1 MAMSPGLAAY
11 RAITA
16 VGHPLATPWLRR
28 RLAAGKEDPER
39 WREKL
44 GVPGRERPPG
54 ALAWLHGASMGE
66 ALSLVPLAKALS
78 GRSNPPAVLVTS
90 GTRASAELLAAR
102 LPSGAIHQFAPLDT
116 AQATARFL
124 DHWRPDLGV
133 FAESE
138 LWPNLIL
145 GAKRRG
151 ARLALVS
158 AKLSGASLA
167 GWRRAPAAARAVLG
181 AFDLVLARDAA
192 AAKGLCSLG
201 ARVDGKADLKFGAP
215 PLPVNEAAFAAA
227 RSALGDRPLILAA
240 STHEG
245 EDAAILQAFATS
257 RGQARLVIAPRHV
270 ERGRTIAALARQAGL
285 TAAQRSAEPA
295 AIPDVVVADTLG
307 ELGLWYRLA
316 ALAIIGGGFVEGPG
330 GHNPL
335 EPARLGCPF
344 VSGPRIANWPVFR
357 DLAAAGATRL
367 VEAGELPALIVG
379 ATASDSTLRSMARTA
394 RTFVETGDSA
404 ARAAIPRILALL

>member
-1 MAMSPGLAAY
+1 MTPGLAAY

-16 VGHPLATPWLRR
+16 IGHPLAAPWLRG

-44 GVPGRERPPG
+44 GVPGQPRPPG
-54 ALAWLHGASMGE
+54 ALAWLHGASVGE
-66 ALSLVPLAKALS
+66 ALSLVPLAKALG
-78 GRSNPPAVLVTS
+78 GRADPPTVLVTS
-90 GTRASAELLAAR
+90 GTLASAELLTAR
-102 LPSGAIHQFAPLDT
+102 LPSGAVHQFAPLDT

-158 AKLSGASLA
+158 AKLSEASLA
-167 GWRRAPAAARAVLG
+167 GWRRAPAAARTVLS

-192 AAKGLCSLG
+192 AARGLCSLG
-201 ARVDGKADLKFGAP
+201 ARVDGNADLKFGAP
-215 PLPVNEAAFAAA
+215 PLPVSEAAFAAA
-227 RSALGDRPLILAA
+227 RSALGDRPIILAA

-245 EDAAILQAFATS
+245 EDGPILQAFASS
-257 RGQARLVIAPRHV
+257 RAHARLVIAPRHV
-270 ERGRTIAALARQAGL
+270 ERGTAIAALARRAGL
-285 TAAQRSAEPA
+285 TAAQRSSNPA
-295 AIPDVVVADTLG
+295 AAPEVVVADTLG

-344 VSGPRIANWPVFR
+344 VSGVRIANWPVFQ
-357 DLAAAGATRL
+357 DLATVGGARL
-367 VEAGELPALIVG
+367 IEVAELPALITEAAAGGG
-379 ATASDSTLRSMARTA
+379 ALRSMAGAA
-394 RTFVETGDSA
+394 RTFVEAGDAA
-404 ARAAIPRILALL
+404 ARAATPRILALL

>member
-1 MAMSPGLAAY
+1 MTAGLAAY
-11 RAITA
+11 RVITA
-16 VGHPLATPWLRR
+16 LGHPLAAPWLRR
-28 RLAAGKEDPER
+28 RLAAGKEDPDR

-44 GVPGRERPPG
+44 GLSDRRRPPG
-54 ALAWLHGASMGE
+54 ALAWLHGASVGE
-66 ALSLVPLAKALS
+66 ALSLVPLAGALS
-78 GRSNPPAVLVTS
+78 ARADPPGVLVTS
-90 GTRASAELLAAR
+90 GTRASADLLAAR

-116 AQATARFL
+116 PQATARFL
-124 DHWRPDLGV
+124 DHWRPDLAV

-158 AKLSGASLA
+158 AKLSEASLA
-167 GWRRAPAAARAVLG
+167 GWRRAPAAARAILG

-192 AAKGLCSLG
+192 AAKGLGSLG
-201 ARVDGKADLKFGAP
+201 ARVDGAADLKFGAP
-215 PLPVNEAAFAAA
+215 PLPVDAAALAAA
-227 RSALGDRPLILAA
+227 RATLGDRPLILAA

-245 EDAAILQAFATS
+245 EDAPILQAFASS
-257 RGQARLVIAPRHV
+257 RGQARLVIVPRHV
-270 ERGRTIAALARQAGL
+270 ERGPAIAALARQAGL
-285 TAAQRSAEPA
+285 TAAQRSSEPA
-295 AIPDVVVADTLG
+295 AAPEVIVADTLG

-344 VSGPRIANWPVFR
+344 VSGARVANWPVFQ
-357 DLAAAGATRL
+357 DLAKVGGTRL
-367 VEAGELPALIVG
+367 VEAAELPGVIAEAAAG
-379 ATASDSTLRSMARTA
+379 ADVLRSMAGAA
-394 RTFVETGDSA
+394 RTFVETGDAA
-404 ARAAIPRILALL
+404 ARAATPRILALL